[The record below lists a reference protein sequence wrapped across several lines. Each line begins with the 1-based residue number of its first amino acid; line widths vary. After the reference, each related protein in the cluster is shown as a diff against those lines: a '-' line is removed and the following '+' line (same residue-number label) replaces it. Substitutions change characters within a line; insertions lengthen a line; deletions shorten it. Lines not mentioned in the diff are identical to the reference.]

1 MRLKLS
7 NWPKRYKA
15 VSTAERNL
23 LLEVARLITCMWL
36 SAEDHITIAKLIVA
50 VQSEQK

>member
-1 MRLKLS
+1 M
-7 NWPKRYKA
+7 
-15 VSTAERNL
+15 STAERNL

-36 SAEDHITIAKLIVA
+36 SAEDHITIARLIVA